1 MDSTGGDL
9 SHTTIEV
16 DKEYQEKGTSA
27 ASLRDET
34 RDNVA
39 AAKYEHEIQ
48 SSGSSS
54 TDEVALDKLDSQV
67 VTVKDAKDGDEAY
80 AHLPPHE
87 REIIKRQVDLLPI
100 KANYGTLYRYATR
113 NDIIIV
119 AISSF
124 CAIIGGAV
132 MPLMTVMAFSIESW
146 GYWLTGVD
154 YLWSARRNLSRLRK
168 RYPLHRWIQFRC

>member
-9 SHTTIEV
+9 SHAAVEV
-16 DKEYQEKGTSA
+16 DKEYQVEKGTPRP
-27 ASLRDET
+27 SLQDET

-39 AAKYEHEIQ
+39 AEKYEHEIQ

-54 TDEVALDKLDSQV
+54 TDEAALDKPDSKV
-67 VTVKDAKDGDEAY
+67 VDVKDPKDGDEAY
-80 AHLPPHE
+80 AHLPAHE

-124 CAIIGGAV
+124 CAIVGGAV
-132 MPLMTVMAFSIESW
+132 MPLMTVKS
-146 GYWLTGVD
+146 
-154 YLWSARRNLSRLRK
+154 
-168 RYPLHRWIQFRC
+168 